1 MESVKPAAPPNLGN
15 FAKTFTKILKLRR
28 GGGGAVSGV
37 VSSDE
42 AESIDKLKLSANLDK
57 LYKPNK
63 EKNYIERRQQRE
75 ALESLVANLFA
86 SVSAIKAAYA
96 QLQSAQSPYNPD
108 TIQLADQ
115 AVVSELKQL
124 SELKHSYLKNQ
135 LEKEHISPLTAHL
148 REQES
153 LVKTYEI
160 TVQKSKAE
168 AGAREKQLQLMEDEL
183 RDLQMQTR
191 SLDMQLYPG
200 RTLSALDGLHVSG
213 LNPTHFLSALRCT
226 VKSVRSFVKTLVK
239 EMDMAGWD
247 VTAAARAVHPGV
259 RLLKTSH
266 RRFFFESYVCQ
277 KMFSNFHY
285 RDFNLS
291 FLDERSGWDPQRFFE
306 EFTVVKS
313 LKTKQLLDG
322 KDAQWEG
329 FGKFC
334 RAKYLSVVHPKME
347 ASFFGRLEQ
356 RALVSAGPGFPD
368 SAWFAE
374 FAEMAR
380 RVWLLHCLFFSFEE
394 DWPLDEEVGP
404 IFQVKCGSRFSE
416 VYMESVAEEW
426 EEERPNTVGF
436 TVVPGFRLEKT
447 LIQCRVYLADSV
459 RRMGPT

>member
-1 MESVKPAAPPNLGN
+1 MESAKPVAPPNLGS
-15 FAKTFTKILKLRR
+15 FTKTLTKILKLRR

-37 VSSDE
+37 ASDDSD
-42 AESIDKLKLSANLDK
+42 SINRLKLSSNLDR
-57 LYKPNK
+57 LYKPNP
-63 EKNYIERRQQRE
+63 EKSYFERRQQRE

-115 AVVSELKQL
+115 SVVSELKQL
-124 SELKHSYLKNQ
+124 SELKQSYLKNQ

-160 TVQKSKAE
+160 TVRKIEAE
-168 AGAREKQLQLMEDEL
+168 AGAREKQLLLLEDEL
-183 RDLQMQTR
+183 QDLETQTR
-191 SLDMQLYPG
+191 SLDMRLYPG

-213 LNPTHFLSALRCT
+213 LNPTHFLAALRCT
-226 VKSVRSFVKTLVK
+226 VKSVRSFVKTMMK
-239 EMDMAGWD
+239 EMDAAGWD
-247 VTAAARAVHPGV
+247 VNAAARAVHPGV
-259 RLLKTSH
+259 RLLKTGH
-266 RRFFFESYVCQ
+266 RRYFFESYVCQ
-277 KMFSNFHY
+277 KMFSNFHC

-291 FLDERSGWDPQRFFE
+291 FLDERSGWDPQQFFE

-313 LKTKQLLDG
+313 LKSKQLLDG
-322 KDAQWEG
+322 KDARWEG

-347 ASFFGRLEQ
+347 SSFFGRLEQ

-368 SAWFAE
+368 SKWFSE

-394 DWPLDEEVGP
+394 DWQFDEEAGP
-404 IFQVKCGSRFSE
+404 IFQVKSGARFSE
-416 VYMESVAEEW
+416 VYMESVVEEGD
-426 EEERPNTVGF
+426 EERPSTVGF

-447 LIQCRVYLADSV
+447 LIQCRVYLADSI